1 MEFFSEFS
9 QNRHLAPSIQ
19 SEDRGG
25 FLPVALVAI
34 GAGAPG
40 DEKLDK
46 AQEKGEEV
54 GTKP

>member
-1 MEFFSEFS
+1 L
-9 QNRHLAPSIQ
+9 QNRHLPPSIQ
-19 SEDRGG
+19 TEDRGG
-25 FLPVALVAI
+25 FLPAALVAI

-46 AQEKGEEV
+46 AREKGEEV